1 MVSAPRSRICCLDL
15 DCFFVSVERLLDPD
29 LVGKP
34 VIVGAAEGSRGVVT
48 ACSYE
53 VRPLGVRSGMPMV
66 EARRLA
72 PNAIYLPTQHR
83 LYGPYA
89 TRVREVLLRYT
100 PAVQTASIDEFFLAF
115 SGCERLWRLPS
126 DADDDQT
133 IERIVREMRLA
144 IQADVGLPSSAGIG
158 TTRAI
163 AKIASGVAKPAGVR
177 MVPSGQEP
185 VFVAP
190 LGVRRFPGIGPVA
203 GHTLQQLGIE
213 TLGQLLA
220 LPPGRDQACVRGLA
234 SMVRK
239 AIHPRRTDA
248 LGRDRPAFR
257 EHDPEGLVRGTISN
271 ERTFGEDV
279 TDPHHIERQLRALAE
294 RVCWRAR
301 KRDVQARTVTLKFRY
316 ADFETL
322 TRARSGV
329 PTHDERHVQRTVMQ
343 LFHDNRGRRT
353 PIRLLGVALSNLV
366 PTSGQ
371 LPLPFD
377 LDREAARP
385 AAGAAV
391 DAVRERFGYDA
402 IRLGVTTARAGRS
415 CWVA

>member
-1 MVSAPRSRICCLDL
+1 MAPVPKARICCLDL
-15 DCFFVSVERLLDPD
+15 DCFFVSVERLLDPE

-34 VIVGAAEGSRGVVT
+34 VIVGAAKGNRGVVT

-53 VRPLGVRSGMPMV
+53 VRPLGVRSGMPMA

-72 PNAIYLPTQHR
+72 PHAIYLPTQHR
-83 LYGPYA
+83 RYGPYA
-89 TRVREVLLRYT
+89 KRVRDVLMHYT
-100 PAVQTASIDEFFLAF
+100 PAVQTASIDEFFLDF
-115 SGCERLWRLPS
+115 SGCERLWRLPF
-126 DADDDQT
+126 DADGDAT

-163 AKIASGVAKPAGVR
+163 AKMASGVAKPAGVR
-177 MVPSGQEP
+177 MVRAGDEP

-190 LGVRRFPGIGPVA
+190 LPVRRFPGIGPVA
-203 GHTLQQLGIE
+203 GERLQRLGIE

-220 LPPGRDQACVRGLA
+220 LPPGPEHNQ
-234 SMVRK
+234 VRK
-239 AIHPRRTDA
+239 LAATVRRAIHPRRTDA

-257 EHDPEGLVRGTISN
+257 EHDPEGLTVGSISN

-279 TDPHHIERQLRALAE
+279 SDPHHIERQLRSLAE

-301 KRDVQARTVTLKFRY
+301 KRSTQARTITLKLRY

-322 TRARSGV
+322 TRARSV
-329 PTHDERHVQRTVMQ
+329 RPTNEERVVHRTIMR

-353 PIRLLGVALSNLV
+353 PIRLLGVALTNLV
-366 PTSGQ
+366 PKTGQ
-371 LPLPFD
+371 LDLPFG
-377 LDREAARP
+377 LGREAARP
-385 AAGAAV
+385 PAGAAV

-402 IRLGVTTARAGRS
+402 IRLGVATSKTGRS
-415 CWVA
+415 SWVA